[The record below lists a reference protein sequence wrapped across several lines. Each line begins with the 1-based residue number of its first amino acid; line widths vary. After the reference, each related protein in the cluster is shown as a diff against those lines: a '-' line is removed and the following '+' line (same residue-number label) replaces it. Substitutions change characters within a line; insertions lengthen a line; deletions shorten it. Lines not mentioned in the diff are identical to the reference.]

1 MSKYNDLWIYV
12 DLIFKQTDKEKLELS
27 FSQIKDVAGI
37 ELDHSFL
44 NCKKELLE
52 YGYKV
57 EKIKLKDKKI
67 VFSKVNKSQKEIK
80 MTNRNLLRGSL

>member
-1 MSKYNDLWIYV
+1 MSKYNDFWIYI
-12 DLIFKQTDKEKLELS
+12 DLIFKQMDKEKIELS

-44 NCKKELLE
+44 NCKKELLD

-57 EKIKLKDKKI
+57 EKVKLKDKKI
-67 VFSKVNKSQKEIK
+67 VFSKVN
-80 MTNRNLLRGSL
+80 

>member
-1 MSKYNDLWIYV
+1 MSKYNDLWIYI
-12 DLIFKQTDKEKLELS
+12 DLIFKQTNKEKLELS

-44 NCKKELLE
+44 NCKKELLD

-57 EKIKLKDKKI
+57 EKVKLKDKKI
-67 VFSKVNKSQKEIK
+67 VFSKVN
-80 MTNRNLLRGSL
+80 

>member
-12 DLIFKQTDKEKLELS
+12 DLIFRQTNKEKLELS
-27 FSQIKDVAGI
+27 FSQIKDAAGI

-44 NCKKELLE
+44 TCKKELLD

-67 VFSKVNKSQKEIK
+67 LFSKVN
-80 MTNRNLLRGSL
+80 

>member
-1 MSKYNDLWIYV
+1 MSKYNDLWIYI
-12 DLIFKQTDKEKLELS
+12 DLIFKQMDKEKIELS

-44 NCKKELLE
+44 NCKKELLD

-57 EKIKLKDKKI
+57 EKVKLKDKKI
-67 VFSKVNKSQKEIK
+67 VVSKLN
-80 MTNRNLLRGSL
+80 

>member
-12 DLIFKQTDKEKLELS
+12 DLIFKQTGKEKLELS
-27 FSQIKDVAGI
+27 FSQIKDAAGI

-67 VFSKVNKSQKEIK
+67 VFSKVN
-80 MTNRNLLRGSL
+80 

>member
-12 DLIFKQTDKEKLELS
+12 DLIFKQTGKEKLELPS
-27 FSQIKDVAGI
+27 SQIKDAAGI

-67 VFSKVNKSQKEIK
+67 VFSKVN
-80 MTNRNLLRGSL
+80 

>member
-12 DLIFKQTDKEKLELS
+12 DLIFKQTNKEKLELS
-27 FSQIKDVAGI
+27 FSQIKDAAGI

-67 VFSKVNKSQKEIK
+67 VFSKVN
-80 MTNRNLLRGSL
+80 

>member
-1 MSKYNDLWIYV
+1 MSKYNDLWIYI
-12 DLIFKQTDKEKLELS
+12 DLIFKQMDKEKIKLS

-44 NCKKELLE
+44 NCKKELLD

-57 EKIKLKDKKI
+57 EKVKLKDKKI
-67 VFSKVNKSQKEIK
+67 VFSKVN
-80 MTNRNLLRGSL
+80 

>member
-1 MSKYNDLWIYV
+1 MSKYNDLWIYI
-12 DLIFKQTDKEKLELS
+12 DLIFKQTNKNKLELS
-27 FSQIKDVAGI
+27 FSQIKDAAGI

-44 NCKKELLE
+44 NCKKELLN

-67 VFSKVNKSQKEIK
+67 VFSKVN
-80 MTNRNLLRGSL
+80 

>member
-12 DLIFKQTDKEKLELS
+12 DLIFRHTNKEKLELS
-27 FSQIKDVAGI
+27 FCQIKDAAGI

-44 NCKKELLE
+44 NCKKELLD

-67 VFSKVNKSQKEIK
+67 LFSKVN
-80 MTNRNLLRGSL
+80 